1 MQKKKNKKKR
11 ERERERYTVP
21 SSACYRIFFPV
32 ENNPT
37 GTIVVY
43 SGRCH
48 HIMKKQLQNIKLF
61 ILKSL

>member
-1 MQKKKNKKKR
+1 MQKKKKQKTKQKQDIPFQVLPVT
-11 ERERERYTVP
+11 EF
-21 SSACYRIFFPV
+21 SFQMSV

-48 HIMKKQLQNIKLF
+48 HVMKKQLQNIKLF

>member
-1 MQKKKNKKKR
+1 MQKKKKR
-11 ERERERYTVP
+11 EREREKDILCQVLPVTEF
-21 SSACYRIFFPV
+21 SFQMSV

-48 HIMKKQLQNIKLF
+48 HVMKKQLQNIKLC

>member
-1 MQKKKNKKKR
+1 MQKKKKKDILLQVLPIT
-11 ERERERYTVP
+11 EF
-21 SSACYRIFFPV
+21 SFQMSV

-48 HIMKKQLQNIKLF
+48 HIMKKQLQNIKLV

>member
-1 MQKKKNKKKR
+1 MQKKKKKDIPLQVLPVT
-11 ERERERYTVP
+11 EF
-21 SSACYRIFFPV
+21 SFQISV

-48 HIMKKQLQNIKLF
+48 HVMKKKQLQNIKLVIF
-61 ILKSL
+61 KSL

>member
-1 MQKKKNKKKR
+1 MQKKKKKDIPLQVLPVT
-11 ERERERYTVP
+11 EF
-21 SSACYRIFFPV
+21 SFQISV

-48 HIMKKQLQNIKLF
+48 HVMKKKTTA
-61 ILKSL
+61 KH